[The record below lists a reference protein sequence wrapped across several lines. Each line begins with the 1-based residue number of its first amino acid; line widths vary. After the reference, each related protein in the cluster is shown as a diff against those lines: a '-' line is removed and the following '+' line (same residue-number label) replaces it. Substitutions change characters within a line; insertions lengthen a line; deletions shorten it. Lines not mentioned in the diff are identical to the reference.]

1 MEVYTQ
7 TDLYGSERSSLGKK
21 QKKKK
26 DRKFGLA
33 AVPSKKKKIVIGRTI
48 TVFNLAKEMG
58 VKASDVIKVLMDL
71 GVMANQNQY
80 ITAEEAVLVSQE
92 LGFEL
97 EEARDEI
104 KETYLT
110 PPTYDLEYLISRPPV
125 VTVMGHVDHGKTS
138 LLDAIRTEKV
148 VDSEFGG
155 ITQHIGA
162 YQAHC
167 KGKPITFID
176 TPGHEAFTSMRSR
189 GAQVTDFVVLVVAA
203 DDGV

>member
-7 TDLYGSERSSLGKK
+7 TDLNALKDHPWCKK
-21 QKKKK
+21 LKKKK

-33 AVPSKKKKIVIGRTI
+33 AVPAKKKKIVIGKTI

-58 VKASDVIKVLMDL
+58 VKASDVIKVLMEL

-80 ITAEEAVLVSQE
+80 ISAEEAVLVSQE

-110 PPTYDLEYLISRPPV
+110 PPT
-125 VTVMGHVDHGKTS
+125 T
-138 LLDAIRTEKV
+138 
-148 VDSEFGG
+148 
-155 ITQHIGA
+155 
-162 YQAHC
+162 
-167 KGKPITFID
+167 
-176 TPGHEAFTSMRSR
+176 
-189 GAQVTDFVVLVVAA
+189 
-203 DDGV
+203 